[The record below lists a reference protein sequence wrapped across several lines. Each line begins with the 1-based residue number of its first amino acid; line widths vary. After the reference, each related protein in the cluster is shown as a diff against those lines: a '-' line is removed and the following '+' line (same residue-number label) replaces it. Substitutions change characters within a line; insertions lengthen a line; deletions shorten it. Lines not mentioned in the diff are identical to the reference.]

1 MATNKQTPL
10 DWDTMSTA
18 LGKKGIGKVELNE
31 VNPHLRGGRVENH
44 LGPPPVHP
52 TEIRTSISPSSAVGL
67 NTTSALANYATE
79 PVANAPGYRS
89 RVPEV
94 DLRRFQIIYE
104 TVLETGSSQPLG
116 RTCTCT
122 PVLDG
127 VTVTSTLFHQFVCFT
142 VIGSVLQC
150 VKSGKHGCPVTVA
163 LDSLS
168 TEAGII
174 KFNPEAISATLS
186 MTTYDC
192 PQSNKSEFYE
202 ASTLTE
208 EEFQETPIINWDA
221 ILWVNRPLILWIIQV
236 ILAVISLI
244 EALLLAYLGYKVIL
258 GSISLIEALLL
269 SYLGYNVILGSISLI
284 EALLLVYLGY
294 KVTIITFY
302 VRVSPGSHLVGT
314 KIPHTV
320 DHARV
325 QKGVEEEYP
334 YTWGPM
340 HKGNIWQTL
349 LSFHF
354 LLELVNTIPFVLT
367 LLWPPLRNLFIP
379 VFLNCW
385 LAKQSLENMF
395 NDLHRAMQKSQ
406 SALSQQ
412 LMILSATLLCLVF
425 TSVCGIQHFQRAG
438 HRHLNLFQ
446 STYYVVVT
454 FSTVGYGDFVPDI
467 WPSQLYMVIMIGVA
481 LIVLPTQFEQLAFT
495 WMERQKLG
503 GSYSSHRAQ
512 SEKHV
517 VVCSTT
523 LHADTIMDFLNE
535 FYAHPLL
542 QEKPPPVHPTE
553 IRTSISPSSAVER
566 NTTSA
571 LANYATEAGYY
582 KVKYLTTRGYGCP
595 RMRGLTWSGERGLGC
610 GADPRGSSEGT
621 GGDDVLCVDPVPHS
635 HSERDLNIGSCSP
648 SLRANQSADRAI
660 WEDFYVVLLSPM
672 ELDTTMRMIL
682 QVPIWA
688 QRVIYIQGSCL
699 KDTDLARARM
709 NEAEACFVLAAR
721 NYADKTAADEHTIL
735 RSWAVKD
742 FAPSVPQYVQIF
754 RPENKLHVK
763 FAEHVVCEDEFKYAL
778 LANNCTCPGASTL
791 GPVSHFNLSPSL
803 HIKGPVSPFN
813 LSPSLHIKGP
823 VSPFNLSP
831 SLHIKG
837 PVSPFNLSPSLHIK
851 GPVSPFNLSPSLH
864 IKGPVSPFNLSPSL
878 HIKGPV
884 SPFNLSPSLHIKGPV
899 SPFNLSPSLH
909 IKGPV
914 SPFNLSPS
922 LHIKGPVSPF
932 NLSPSLH
939 IKGPVSPFN
948 LSPSLHIKGPV
959 SPFNLSPSLHIKGP
973 VSPFNLSPSLHIKGP
988 VSPFNLSPSLHI
1000 KGPVSPFNL
1009 SPSLHIKG
1017 PVSPFNLSPSL
1028 HIKGPVS
1035 PFNLSPSLH
1044 IKGPVSP
1051 FNLSPSL
1058 HIKGPVSP
1066 FNLSPSLH
1074 IKGPVSP
1081 FNLSPSL
1088 HIKGPV
1094 SPFNLSPSL
1103 HIKGPV
1109 SPFNLSPSLHI
1120 KGPVS
1125 PFNLSP
1131 SLHIKGPVSPF
1142 NLSPS
1147 LHIKGPV
1154 SPFNLSPSLHIKGP
1168 VSPFNLSPSLHIK
1181 GPVSPFNLS
1190 PSLHIKGPVS
1200 PFNLSPSLHIKGPVS
1215 PFNLSPSLHIKR
1227 PVSPFNLS
1235 PSLHIKRPEEW
1246 HRLYGKCS
1254 GNEIYHI
1261 VLGDSRFF
1269 GEYDG
1274 KSFTYASFHSHRKY
1288 GVALVGV
1295 RPAELPEFYEDTI
1308 LLNPGPRHI
1317 MKKSD
1322 TCYYMSISK
1331 EENSAFVLGNSV
1343 LPDGVGGG
1351 TGGGGDEKA
1360 ALGKEKG
1367 GGVGGPQ
1374 HKPDGIEFSVHIP
1387 NSICTTTSLDPSYGD
1402 SRTFLKESSPSTL
1415 APDVAITGNH
1425 LDVPK
1430 PGDNPNLLSPEIL
1443 SQRRGSRRPSI
1454 LPVPDMFTSSSL
1466 NIASEPQDEDNESD
1480 DEMDDDVPWRS
1491 PSEKIAYDESLSSG
1505 RCAKSAW
1512 HIEYSRIVKG
1522 FPPVSPYI
1530 GVSPTLCYL
1539 LKEKKPLCCLQLA
1552 QMCEHCSYR
1561 NAKEYNWQNKTII
1574 LAADYAS
1581 NGIYNFIIPL
1591 RAHFRSKTSLNP
1603 IILLLERRPDV
1614 AFLDSISYFPL
1625 VYWMQGSIDCLDDLL
1640 RAGITLAENVVVV
1653 NKEITNSAEEDTLA
1667 DCNTIV
1673 AVQTM
1678 FKFFPSIKSITELSQ
1693 SSNMRFMQFRAHDK
1707 YALHLSK
1714 MEKVLGLAS
1723 QILSADE
1730 GATSQGFALR
1740 EKERGSHIS
1749 YMFRLP
1755 FAAGS
1760 VFSAS
1765 MLDTLLYQAFV
1776 KDYVITFVRLLLG
1789 IDQAPGSGFLTS
1801 MKITKDDMWI
1811 RTYGRLYQKLCST
1824 TCEIPIGIY
1833 RTQDTS
1839 LSDSSHVSNSGSTPR
1854 PRWTEC
1860 VRVQSL
1866 PDEDT
1871 DTEHGGGV
1879 TYRPKSQISDCLSC
1893 VHNHRSTVSSVV
1905 CRVYTSQGHG
1915 RLGPNYH
1922 SGMEIMYSINMADEA
1937 RDNHTQMIERAE
1949 IANLVRSR
1957 MESLNLPGIDYDDVS
1972 EKRSSLSYV
1981 IINPSCDLKLEE
1993 GDIIYLVRPS
2003 PFSAQKTFERHNSR
2017 RKSNISFCSQQ
2028 LVQQMANSAA
2038 GSRRGSGLG
2047 LPGYTSPRPPP
2058 LVNTKANS
2066 LSLPDSPTVVGA
2078 PPTCYRGRSNS
2089 LRVVDDILLRRSN
2102 SLRQGL
2108 VGGRRKSSLEDIGVS
2123 FASSHPS
2130 NYTNPIKIALN
2141 GIIGLEVT
2149 PPEEGSTPSDDSAP
2163 EWVYRPRRVQAGLG
2177 ALSPLKGATWPAA
2190 QCSKV
2195 ATYGGGNVS
2204 AGGNYIGGSVQTGG
2218 NSPRGY
2224 GGNTLLGGNQNS
2236 GGDSNGQQQSSSSSS
2251 PSARGEGGPIAD
2263 PQHLQGTLV

>member
-1 MATNKQTPL
+1 MTLDLFRLPLFVPTNKHSQ
-10 DWDTMSTA
+10 
-18 LGKKGIGKVELNE
+18 EL
-31 VNPHLRGGRVENH
+31 
-44 LGPPPVHP
+44 
-52 TEIRTSISPSSAVGL
+52 I
-67 NTTSALANYATE
+67 
-79 PVANAPGYRS
+79 
-89 RVPEV
+89 
-94 DLRRFQIIYE
+94 
-104 TVLETGSSQPLG
+104 
-116 RTCTCT
+116 
-122 PVLDG
+122 
-127 VTVTSTLFHQFVCFT
+127 
-142 VIGSVLQC
+142 
-150 VKSGKHGCPVTVA
+150 
-163 LDSLS
+163 
-168 TEAGII
+168 
-174 KFNPEAISATLS
+174 
-186 MTTYDC
+186 
-192 PQSNKSEFYE
+192 
-202 ASTLTE
+202 
-208 EEFQETPIINWDA
+208 
-221 ILWVNRPLILWIIQV
+221 
-236 ILAVISLI
+236 
-244 EALLLAYLGYKVIL
+244 
-258 GSISLIEALLL
+258 
-269 SYLGYNVILGSISLI
+269 
-284 EALLLVYLGY
+284 
-294 KVTIITFY
+294 
-302 VRVSPGSHLVGT
+302 
-314 KIPHTV
+314 
-320 DHARV
+320 
-325 QKGVEEEYP
+325 
-334 YTWGPM
+334 
-340 HKGNIWQTL
+340 GNIWQTL

-395 NDLHRAMQKSQ
+395 VSRAL
-406 SALSQQ
+406 A
-412 LMILSATLLCLVF
+412 INPWRTC
-425 TSVCGIQHFQRAG
+425 SVCGIQHFQRAG

-542 QEKPPPVHPTE
+542 QD
-553 IRTSISPSSAVER
+553 
-566 NTTSA
+566 
-571 LANYATEAGYY
+571 Y
-582 KVKYLTTRGYGCP
+582 
-595 RMRGLTWSGERGLGC
+595 
-610 GADPRGSSEGT
+610 
-621 GGDDVLCVDPVPHS
+621 
-635 HSERDLNIGSCSP
+635 
-648 SLRANQSADRAI
+648 
-660 WEDFYVVLLSPM
+660 YVVLLSPM

-791 GPVSHFNLSPSL
+791 VTLLL
-803 HIKGPVSPFN
+803 HTSRGQEGQTSQ
-813 LSPSLHIKGP
+813 
-823 VSPFNLSP
+823 
-831 SLHIKG
+831 
-837 PVSPFNLSPSLHIK
+837 
-851 GPVSPFNLSPSLH
+851 
-864 IKGPVSPFNLSPSL
+864 
-878 HIKGPV
+878 
-884 SPFNLSPSLHIKGPV
+884 
-899 SPFNLSPSLH
+899 
-909 IKGPV
+909 
-914 SPFNLSPS
+914 
-922 LHIKGPVSPF
+922 
-932 NLSPSLH
+932 
-939 IKGPVSPFN
+939 
-948 LSPSLHIKGPV
+948 
-959 SPFNLSPSLHIKGP
+959 
-973 VSPFNLSPSLHIKGP
+973 
-988 VSPFNLSPSLHI
+988 
-1000 KGPVSPFNL
+1000 
-1009 SPSLHIKG
+1009 
-1017 PVSPFNLSPSL
+1017 
-1028 HIKGPVS
+1028 
-1035 PFNLSPSLH
+1035 
-1044 IKGPVSP
+1044 
-1051 FNLSPSL
+1051 
-1058 HIKGPVSP
+1058 
-1066 FNLSPSLH
+1066 
-1074 IKGPVSP
+1074 
-1081 FNLSPSL
+1081 
-1088 HIKGPV
+1088 
-1094 SPFNLSPSL
+1094 
-1103 HIKGPV
+1103 
-1109 SPFNLSPSLHI
+1109 
-1120 KGPVS
+1120 
-1125 PFNLSP
+1125 
-1131 SLHIKGPVSPF
+1131 
-1142 NLSPS
+1142 
-1147 LHIKGPV
+1147 
-1154 SPFNLSPSLHIKGP
+1154 
-1168 VSPFNLSPSLHIK
+1168 
-1181 GPVSPFNLS
+1181 
-1190 PSLHIKGPVS
+1190 
-1200 PFNLSPSLHIKGPVS
+1200 
-1215 PFNLSPSLHIKR
+1215 
-1227 PVSPFNLS
+1227 
-1235 PSLHIKRPEEW
+1235 EEW

-1402 SRTFLKESSPSTL
+1402 SRTFLKDSSPSIL

-1491 PSEKIAYDESLSSG
+1491 PSEKIAYDEALSSG

-1678 FKFFPSIKSITELSQ
+1678 FNLCFVRRFFPSIKSITELSQ

-1730 GATSQGFALR
+1730 GATSQGFAL
-1740 EKERGSHIS
+1740 GSEFLATVSGVPGTIPIAS
-1749 YMFRLP
+1749 RFSGKQGVCIGL
-1755 FAAGS
+1755 S
-1760 VFSAS
+1760 SAS
-1765 MLDTLLYQAFV
+1765 
-1776 KDYVITFVRLLLG
+1776 
-1789 IDQAPGSGFLTS
+1789 
-1801 MKITKDDMWI
+1801 
-1811 RTYGRLYQKLCST
+1811 
-1824 TCEIPIGIY
+1824 
-1833 RTQDTS
+1833 
-1839 LSDSSHVSNSGSTPR
+1839 
-1854 PRWTEC
+1854 
-1860 VRVQSL
+1860 
-1866 PDEDT
+1866 
-1871 DTEHGGGV
+1871 
-1879 TYRPKSQISDCLSC
+1879 
-1893 VHNHRSTVSSVV
+1893 
-1905 CRVYTSQGHG
+1905 
-1915 RLGPNYH
+1915 
-1922 SGMEIMYSINMADEA
+1922 
-1937 RDNHTQMIERAE
+1937 
-1949 IANLVRSR
+1949 
-1957 MESLNLPGIDYDDVS
+1957 
-1972 EKRSSLSYV
+1972 
-1981 IINPSCDLKLEE
+1981 
-1993 GDIIYLVRPS
+1993 
-2003 PFSAQKTFERHNSR
+2003 
-2017 RKSNISFCSQQ
+2017 
-2028 LVQQMANSAA
+2028 
-2038 GSRRGSGLG
+2038 
-2047 LPGYTSPRPPP
+2047 
-2058 LVNTKANS
+2058 
-2066 LSLPDSPTVVGA
+2066 
-2078 PPTCYRGRSNS
+2078 
-2089 LRVVDDILLRRSN
+2089 
-2102 SLRQGL
+2102 
-2108 VGGRRKSSLEDIGVS
+2108 
-2123 FASSHPS
+2123 
-2130 NYTNPIKIALN
+2130 
-2141 GIIGLEVT
+2141 
-2149 PPEEGSTPSDDSAP
+2149 
-2163 EWVYRPRRVQAGLG
+2163 
-2177 ALSPLKGATWPAA
+2177 
-2190 QCSKV
+2190 
-2195 ATYGGGNVS
+2195 
-2204 AGGNYIGGSVQTGG
+2204 
-2218 NSPRGY
+2218 
-2224 GGNTLLGGNQNS
+2224 
-2236 GGDSNGQQQSSSSSS
+2236 
-2251 PSARGEGGPIAD
+2251 
-2263 PQHLQGTLV
+2263 

>member
-1 MATNKQTPL
+1 
-10 DWDTMSTA
+10 MS
-18 LGKKGIGKVELNE
+18 L
-31 VNPHLRGGRVENH
+31 
-44 LGPPPVHP
+44 
-52 TEIRTSISPSSAVGL
+52 
-67 NTTSALANYATE
+67 
-79 PVANAPGYRS
+79 
-89 RVPEV
+89 
-94 DLRRFQIIYE
+94 
-104 TVLETGSSQPLG
+104 
-116 RTCTCT
+116 
-122 PVLDG
+122 
-127 VTVTSTLFHQFVCFT
+127 
-142 VIGSVLQC
+142 
-150 VKSGKHGCPVTVA
+150 
-163 LDSLS
+163 
-168 TEAGII
+168 
-174 KFNPEAISATLS
+174 
-186 MTTYDC
+186 
-192 PQSNKSEFYE
+192 
-202 ASTLTE
+202 
-208 EEFQETPIINWDA
+208 
-221 ILWVNRPLILWIIQV
+221 
-236 ILAVISLI
+236 
-244 EALLLAYLGYKVIL
+244 
-258 GSISLIEALLL
+258 
-269 SYLGYNVILGSISLI
+269 
-284 EALLLVYLGY
+284 
-294 KVTIITFY
+294 
-302 VRVSPGSHLVGT
+302 
-314 KIPHTV
+314 
-320 DHARV
+320 
-325 QKGVEEEYP
+325 
-334 YTWGPM
+334 
-340 HKGNIWQTL
+340 
-349 LSFHF
+349 
-354 LLELVNTIPFVLT
+354 
-367 LLWPPLRNLFIP
+367 
-379 VFLNCW
+379 
-385 LAKQSLENMF
+385 
-395 NDLHRAMQKSQ
+395 
-406 SALSQQ
+406 
-412 LMILSATLLCLVF
+412 
-425 TSVCGIQHFQRAG
+425 
-438 HRHLNLFQ
+438 
-446 STYYVVVT
+446 T
-454 FSTVGYGDFVPDI
+454 FS
-467 WPSQLYMVIMIGVA
+467 W
-481 LIVLPTQFEQLAFT
+481 E
-495 WMERQKLG
+495 
-503 GSYSSHRAQ
+503 
-512 SEKHV
+512 
-517 VVCSTT
+517 
-523 LHADTIMDFLNE
+523 
-535 FYAHPLL
+535 
-542 QEKPPPVHPTE
+542 
-553 IRTSISPSSAVER
+553 
-566 NTTSA
+566 
-571 LANYATEAGYY
+571 
-582 KVKYLTTRGYGCP
+582 
-595 RMRGLTWSGERGLGC
+595 
-610 GADPRGSSEGT
+610 
-621 GGDDVLCVDPVPHS
+621 VPHG
-635 HSERDLNIGSCSP
+635 HSERDLNSGSP
-648 SLRANQSADRAI
+648 SLRTDQSADRAS
-660 WEDFYVVLLSPM
+660 WTVRVDLAWSDFYVVLLSPM

-721 NYADKTAADEHTIL
+721 NYADKTAAVSTDGNSPINIPDRVILRYQRVYWVNTSITDPGVNNITIGWMLGDIVYVRHLSSDEHTIL

-791 GPVSHFNLSPSL
+791 VTLLL
-803 HIKGPVSPFN
+803 HTSRGQEGQTSQ
-813 LSPSLHIKGP
+813 
-823 VSPFNLSP
+823 
-831 SLHIKG
+831 
-837 PVSPFNLSPSLHIK
+837 
-851 GPVSPFNLSPSLH
+851 
-864 IKGPVSPFNLSPSL
+864 
-878 HIKGPV
+878 
-884 SPFNLSPSLHIKGPV
+884 
-899 SPFNLSPSLH
+899 
-909 IKGPV
+909 
-914 SPFNLSPS
+914 
-922 LHIKGPVSPF
+922 
-932 NLSPSLH
+932 
-939 IKGPVSPFN
+939 
-948 LSPSLHIKGPV
+948 
-959 SPFNLSPSLHIKGP
+959 
-973 VSPFNLSPSLHIKGP
+973 
-988 VSPFNLSPSLHI
+988 
-1000 KGPVSPFNL
+1000 
-1009 SPSLHIKG
+1009 
-1017 PVSPFNLSPSL
+1017 
-1028 HIKGPVS
+1028 
-1035 PFNLSPSLH
+1035 
-1044 IKGPVSP
+1044 
-1051 FNLSPSL
+1051 
-1058 HIKGPVSP
+1058 
-1066 FNLSPSLH
+1066 
-1074 IKGPVSP
+1074 
-1081 FNLSPSL
+1081 
-1088 HIKGPV
+1088 
-1094 SPFNLSPSL
+1094 
-1103 HIKGPV
+1103 
-1109 SPFNLSPSLHI
+1109 
-1120 KGPVS
+1120 
-1125 PFNLSP
+1125 
-1131 SLHIKGPVSPF
+1131 
-1142 NLSPS
+1142 
-1147 LHIKGPV
+1147 
-1154 SPFNLSPSLHIKGP
+1154 
-1168 VSPFNLSPSLHIK
+1168 
-1181 GPVSPFNLS
+1181 
-1190 PSLHIKGPVS
+1190 
-1200 PFNLSPSLHIKGPVS
+1200 
-1215 PFNLSPSLHIKR
+1215 
-1227 PVSPFNLS
+1227 
-1235 PSLHIKRPEEW
+1235 EEW

-1351 TGGGGDEKA
+1351 TGVGGGEKS

-1402 SRTFLKESSPSTL
+1402 SRTFLKDSSPSTL

-1893 VHNHRSTVSSVV
+1893 VHNHRST
-1905 CRVYTSQGHG
+1905 
-1915 RLGPNYH
+1915 
-1922 SGMEIMYSINMADEA
+1922 YSINMADEA

-2141 GIIGLEVT
+2141 GSIGLEVT
-2149 PPEEGSTPSDDSAP
+2149 PPEEGSTPSDDSGTELLTVVGGANTLGGSP
-2163 EWVYRPRRVQAGLG
+2163 NSSGVGVPTTPSPSRAGSFV
-2177 ALSPLKGATWPAA
+2177 SPQGGNLAGSPM
-2190 QCSKV
+2190 QQGGN
-2195 ATYGGGNVS
+2195 YGGGNVS
-2204 AGGNYIGGSVQTGG
+2204 
-2218 NSPRGY
+2218 
-2224 GGNTLLGGNQNS
+2224 S
-2236 GGDSNGQQQSSSSSS
+2236 GGVYRQEVTAPGATEVT
-2251 PSARGEGGPIAD
+2251 PC
-2263 PQHLQGTLV
+2263 